1 MGRPRIEMP
10 LSRQGV
16 LDVLSLGRYNH
27 TSARPGLSEHAHEG
41 AMEICY
47 LVKGHQTYRVGAR
60 EYRLNGGDVFVTF
73 PGERHDTAGF
83 PEEKG
88 VLYWMVLRVS
98 PSGGGFLGVAKA
110 QGRALLRALRGI
122 TPRHFR
128 GSWTMKEHLDAVT
141 RLFHL
146 REDPVRVFAMANRIG
161 AFLLEVVASAQS
173 ARSATPPRPLQPI
186 LAFIEQ
192 HLDEAPAVSRLAAQA
207 GLSVPRFKARFRQ
220 EFGVPPAEYVLRAR
234 IEEARRRLTDGNAS
248 ITQIAFDL
256 GFSSSQYFAT
266 VFKRFAGH
274 PPGVLRNRARGEFS
288 RSKSGRKI

>member
-1 MGRPRIEMP
+1 
-10 LSRQGV
+10 
-16 LDVLSLGRYNH
+16 
-27 TSARPGLSEHAHEG
+27 
-41 AMEICY
+41 
-47 LVKGHQTYRVGAR
+47 
-60 EYRLNGGDVFVTF
+60 
-73 PGERHDTAGF
+73 
-83 PEEKG
+83 
-88 VLYWMVLRVS
+88 
-98 PSGGGFLGVAKA
+98 
-110 QGRALLRALRGI
+110 
-122 TPRHFR
+122 
-128 GSWTMKEHLDAVT
+128 
-141 RLFHL
+141 
-146 REDPVRVFAMANRIG
+146 MANRIG